1 MPESDAIPASA
12 SVASPGLGIRYI
24 GEHCYAYNLLQQTT
38 SADAHLD
45 FTSGSGYIV
54 ADLVLCAAVKMT
66 AGSDGGIVVWEL
78 KFNDQGVAMYK
89 TDSVEEDMP
98 SNFMAKILVPPFTH
112 FVLNGASNYSTG
124 GFYTSAQ
131 FIGRVYGAE

>member
-1 MPESDAIPASA
+1 MPHTDTIPVSA

-112 FVLNGASNYSTG
+112 FVLNGASNYNTG

>member
-1 MPESDAIPASA
+1 MEEAEGIPPTA
-12 SVASPGLGIRYI
+12 SVASPGLGLRYI

-38 SADAHLD
+38 SADPHLD
-45 FTSGSGYIV
+45 FTSGDGYIV

-78 KFNDQGVAMYK
+78 ELNDQGIAMFK

-98 SNFMAKILVPPFTH
+98 SNFMTKILIPPFTH
-112 FVLNGASNYSTG
+112 FVLNGASNYSTS
-124 GFYTSAQ
+124 GFFTSAQ
-131 FIGRVYGAE
+131 LIGRVYDA

>member
-1 MPESDAIPASA
+1 MTEADVIQPSA
-12 SVASPGLGIRYI
+12 STASPGLGIRYI

-38 SADAHLD
+38 SADPHLD

-66 AGSDGGIVVWEL
+66 QGGDGGIVVWEL
-78 KFNDQGVAMYK
+78 KLNDQGVAMYK

-98 SNFMAKILVPPFTH
+98 SNFMAKILVPPFTR

-124 GFYTSAQ
+124 GFFTSAQ
-131 FIGRVYGAE
+131 LIGRVYGAE